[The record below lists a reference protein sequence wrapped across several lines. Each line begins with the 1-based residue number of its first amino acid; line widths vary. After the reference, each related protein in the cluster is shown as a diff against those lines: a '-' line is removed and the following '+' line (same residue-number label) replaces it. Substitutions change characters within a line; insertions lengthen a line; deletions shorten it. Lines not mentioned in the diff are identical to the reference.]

1 MEARAEPIPAPPVA
15 EPADTV
21 LPPRPDLGRYMM
33 GIGFM
38 LQPTRFFDACWQRCG
53 DYFTLLPEADRVL
66 VVTAD
71 PEAVKQVFTGDPN
84 LLYAGEGNVTLAPIL
99 GPGSTLLLDGPEHL
113 RHRRLL
119 LPPFHGERMRNYGP
133 MMAEVAERH
142 LASWPRSG
150 RLATLPTMQ
159 AITLEVIMRAVF
171 GVGDERR
178 RAEISRP
185 LRALLDM
192 LASRRR
198 VLMLALTVGRTGPR
212 SPWARFLS
220 LRREADALLYE
231 EIRSRRAD
239 PHGDEGDDILSL
251 LLAAR
256 DEDGRPLSDSELRDE
271 LMTLLVAGHE
281 TTATALAWALERLTR
296 TPAVLDRL
304 LAERRAGSGEYLDAV
319 IKETLRLRPVVPAVV
334 RRLQAPMRFG
344 PWALP
349 AGVHIAPSIYLMH
362 RRPDIYPEPL
372 AFRPERFLTDPP
384 GTYEWIPFG
393 GGVRRCLGA
402 SFAMFEM
409 KVVLD
414 AVLGTVAP
422 APGLEEHGRVGDQ
435 AGDHL
440 RPVARRADRGRP
452 AARRTSA

>member
-15 EPADTV
+15 EAADTA

-33 GIGFM
+33 GFGFM

-142 LASWPRSG
+142 LAAWPRSG

-304 LAERRAGSGEYLDAV
+304 LAERRAGS
-319 IKETLRLRPVVPAVV
+319 RRVPG
-334 RRLQAPMRFG
+334 RRDQGDPAPAPGG
-344 PWALP
+344 P
-349 AGVHIAPSIYLMH
+349 G
-362 RRPDIYPEPL
+362 RRPPASGADASSAPGRCPRASTSRPRSTSCTAARTSIPEPL
-372 AFRPERFLTDPP
+372 AFRPERFLD
-384 GTYEWIPFG
+384 
-393 GGVRRCLGA
+393 R
-402 SFAMFEM
+402 
-409 KVVLD
+409 
-414 AVLGTVAP
+414 P
-422 APGLEEHGRVGDQ
+422 AG
-435 AGDHL
+435 HL
-440 RPVARRADRGRP
+440 RVDPVRGRRAALPGRQLRDVRDEGRAGRGPRDRRACARP
-452 AARRTSA
+452 RRARASR

>member
-1 MEARAEPIPAPPVA
+1 
-15 EPADTV
+15 
-21 LPPRPDLGRYMM
+21 
-33 GIGFM
+33 M
-38 LQPTRFFDACWQRCG
+38 LQPTRFFDACSERCG

-142 LASWPRSG
+142 LAAWPRSG

-220 LRREADALLYE
+220 LAARG
-231 EIRSRRAD
+231 RRAALRGD
-239 PHGDEGDDILSL
+239 PI
-251 LLAAR
+251 AAR
-256 DEDGRPLSDSELRDE
+256 RPARGRGRRHPL
-271 LMTLLVAGHE
+271 A
-281 TTATALAWALERLTR
+281 
-296 TPAVLDRL
+296 PA
-304 LAERRAGSGEYLDAV
+304 
-319 IKETLRLRPVVPAVV
+319 
-334 RRLQAPMRFG
+334 
-344 PWALP
+344 
-349 AGVHIAPSIYLMH
+349 
-362 RRPDIYPEPL
+362 RRP
-372 AFRPERFLTDPP
+372 R
-384 GTYEWIPFG
+384 
-393 GGVRRCLGA
+393 
-402 SFAMFEM
+402 
-409 KVVLD
+409 
-414 AVLGTVAP
+414 
-422 APGLEEHGRVGDQ
+422 
-435 AGDHL
+435 
-440 RPVARRADRGRP
+440 RGRP
-452 AARRTSA
+452 AAERLRASRRADDAAGRRPRDDRDRARLGARASHANADGARPPARRASARARASTWTP